1 MILGLII
8 AGRFDRP
15 FKYITPIQDF
25 EDLHDGRTYTLE
37 KDNTYHFNE
46 IADIVKFDPADAI
59 DSLAGS
65 YFKIP
70 NDCIEY
76 IRRDQ

>member
-25 EDLHDGRTYTLE
+25 EDLHDGRAYTLE

-59 DSLAGS
+59 DTLGGNA
-65 YFKIP
+65 YYKIP

-76 IRRDQ
+76 IRRA